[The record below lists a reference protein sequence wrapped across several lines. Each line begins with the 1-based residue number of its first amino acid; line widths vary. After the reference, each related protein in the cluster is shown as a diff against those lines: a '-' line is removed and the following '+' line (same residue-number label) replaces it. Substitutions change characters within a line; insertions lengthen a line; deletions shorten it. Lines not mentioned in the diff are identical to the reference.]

1 MGFFNQDSGK
11 KLCALLHSHYGVDDP
26 KRKVV
31 AQQVIDKGQGL
42 NDPLA
47 WLACAFAYHYLG
59 AQHRQDA
66 VAQFERYL
74 SAPIKS
80 NNFPMGSVYVTLA
93 ELYEA
98 DFDFKSAEQFYILY
112 EAELK
117 QAAKKFKHAQPDPL
131 PNVKLGRL
139 YLKMSTARAIEYWQS
154 VTKTSEYKKY
164 PTFKRTVDAELAAA
178 QEKHAKGYVYKPRGT
193 K

>member
-1 MGFFNQDSGK
+1 MGLFNRDSGE
-11 KLCALLHSHYGVDDP
+11 KLCALLHSHYSVDDP

-31 AQQVIDKGQGL
+31 AQQVIERGQEQ

-59 AQHRQDA
+59 TEYRQA
-66 VAQFERYL
+66 SIAQFERYL
-74 SAPIKS
+74 SAPVKS
-80 NNFPMGSVYVTLA
+80 EEFPASSVYLTLA

-98 DFDFKSAEQFYILY
+98 ELDLKSAEQFYILY

-117 QAAKKFKHAQPDPL
+117 QAAKKFKHAPPDPL

-139 YLKMSTARAIEYWQS
+139 YLKVSTARAIEYWQG
-154 VTKTSEYKKY
+154 VTRVQEYKKY

-178 QEKHAKGYVYKPRGT
+178 QEKYAKGYVYKPRGT